1 MSVTHQFCSSKK
13 CERSELRAKCYTT
26 SKKHYTRVMSFPIRF
41 PGGQTK
47 GLVKRPEGKPL
58 SIWRNP
64 IMQLCPKMNGHP
76 MASFRKQV
84 IMKKKKNIENSN
96 NSCGVCISFYYQ
108 STKDDFPIK
117 DESSLWILEYIG
129 CHKGIPRC
137 IFRYF
142 KGSPHLWPLPW
153 RSSFLHRHI
162 WQEWYKARMN
172 AIF

>member
-1 MSVTHQFCSSKK
+1 
-13 CERSELRAKCYTT
+13 
-26 SKKHYTRVMSFPIRF
+26 MSFPIRF

-142 KGSPHLWPLPW
+142 KGSPHIFDHYRDEVLSFTVIFDKSGTRPEWMLFFKFATTSTVAFFLLLPTLPLCWVP
-153 RSSFLHRHI
+153 L
-162 WQEWYKARMN
+162 
-172 AIF
+172 